1 MVRMLVGVAAVSLG
15 IASSAAVVAQ
25 DAQQP
30 LKSGVELVLVDAQVV
45 DRTGAPIAGLTADKF
60 EVKIGGKRR
69 KIASIEFLEA
79 RTGLPPGDGNGRKPI
94 NEPGTIYVLA
104 IDQGSFRPVNAP
116 AAMHA
121 VREFLKRTNPNDYVG
136 IVSFPSPGTV
146 IHPTRD
152 RAPLE
157 AAIPGIVGFSQL
169 KQQRQYQFS
178 LADAIDVS
186 TPGIG
191 KDPEVFNRVMQRNCP
206 PGDMTCPPAL
216 EMEMAETVSMLEMQ
230 AARSLAGLREVI
242 GGVKGMPGRKT
253 VVVISAGIPS
263 GDRSGGRLYM
273 RNDAMQAGKE
283 ASAAGIV
290 LYTLHL
296 NTAFLDSFS
305 PDAPSA
311 QQTAMR
317 EAGVYAKGLD
327 TFNGYAGG
335 TFLEV
340 NTGPD
345 FAIDRLMRETSAYY
359 LLGVEVDEGDRN
371 GQAHRIELKVNQR
384 GASVRNR
391 AMVTIPR
398 RSGS

>member
-230 AARSLAGLREVI
+230 AARSLAGLR
-242 GGVKGMPGRKT
+242 
-253 VVVISAGIPS
+253 
-263 GDRSGGRLYM
+263 
-273 RNDAMQAGKE
+273 
-283 ASAAGIV
+283 
-290 LYTLHL
+290 
-296 NTAFLDSFS
+296 
-305 PDAPSA
+305 
-311 QQTAMR
+311 
-317 EAGVYAKGLD
+317 
-327 TFNGYAGG
+327 
-335 TFLEV
+335 
-340 NTGPD
+340 
-345 FAIDRLMRETSAYY
+345 
-359 LLGVEVDEGDRN
+359 
-371 GQAHRIELKVNQR
+371 
-384 GASVRNR
+384 
-391 AMVTIPR
+391 
-398 RSGS
+398 

>member
-1 MVRMLVGVAAVSLG
+1 
-15 IASSAAVVAQ
+15 
-25 DAQQP
+25 
-30 LKSGVELVLVDAQVV
+30 
-45 DRTGAPIAGLTADKF
+45 
-60 EVKIGGKRR
+60 
-69 KIASIEFLEA
+69 
-79 RTGLPPGDGNGRKPI
+79 
-94 NEPGTIYVLA
+94 
-104 IDQGSFRPVNAP
+104 
-116 AAMHA
+116 
-121 VREFLKRTNPNDYVG
+121 
-136 IVSFPSPGTV
+136 
-146 IHPTRD
+146 
-152 RAPLE
+152 
-157 AAIPGIVGFSQL
+157 
-169 KQQRQYQFS
+169 
-178 LADAIDVS
+178 
-186 TPGIG
+186 
-191 KDPEVFNRVMQRNCP
+191 
-206 PGDMTCPPAL
+206 
-216 EMEMAETVSMLEMQ
+216 
-230 AARSLAGLREVI
+230 
-242 GGVKGMPGRKT
+242 MPGRKT